1 MLKLQSITGLT
12 DADPIHTYLGV
23 ADEILSNE
31 RNWNEVHRFHKRNNE
46 KKLTSGL
53 FHFLRHPLQE
63 TCYPTEAKI
72 NYNHINEYR
81 EWLIRVGEPVLA
93 KVVSGLQERKF
104 AASDIRLVMMWITTN
119 LTLLR
124 ERDERNYRSIDEE
137 WEI

>member
-1 MLKLQSITGLT
+1 MKLQDLSGLT
-12 DADPIHTYLGV
+12 DADPIHVYLGV
-23 ADEILSNE
+23 VDEILENE
-31 RNWNEVHRFHKRNNE
+31 RNWNEVYRFHQRNNQ

-72 NYNHINEYR
+72 KARHVNDFRN
-81 EWLIRVGEPVLA
+81 WLIQIGEPGLA
-93 KVVSGLQERKF
+93 KIVSGLQDRDF
-104 AASDIRLVMMWITTN
+104 SASDIRLVMMWIVAN
-119 LTLLR
+119 LDLLR